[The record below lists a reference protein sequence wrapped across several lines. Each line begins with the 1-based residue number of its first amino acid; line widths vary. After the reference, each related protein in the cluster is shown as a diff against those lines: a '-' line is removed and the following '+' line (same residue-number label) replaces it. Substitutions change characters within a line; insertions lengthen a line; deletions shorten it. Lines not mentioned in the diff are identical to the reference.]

1 MTLKYRRRAYSTAAE
16 LIAELRDFYVT
27 DALGNQWTES
37 FRTQARSSGWLT
49 VIDWTALAGAIIT
62 ITDGAGGT
70 YTLTEGGGGPT
81 DWTAAVSNAAT
92 ATSIGA
98 AVAALAEY
106 NAADSVLVVS
116 ETVYVHYNTPLAAAN
131 DTWTSTAAS
140 TDMLLSGAGFLEGGA
155 DEASL
160 TDLWVQTTNGYSLY
174 FKYQANQVMLAPTW
188 PNGQP
193 EVPPITPVYGNDDAW
208 NAGILPNYTP
218 FPGSDEESSS
228 GIPADTNGIALL
240 SMFAEDDVAL
250 LTVIS
255 EGASFI
261 AYGGVYTSWA
271 SGPPGDQLPVA
282 GLNNGMGAFPSTL
295 AKVMSGVQGA
305 AMEGSLWMEQGSE
318 FDLMARGIEVHP
330 AQTASIPVSA
340 KTAPPEAFI
349 FPIWMAIHRAG
360 MSDAIGLQNVLRASD
375 GLPISMVADGTDVQ
389 QHVVANLLDVGG
401 DSYYIFEHGLG
412 NLGANVDI
420 GSLSGRVT
428 LDTTKRI
435 ALGPLDPGGDI

>member
-1 MTLKYRRRAYSTAAE
+1 MRLVKATEATAARRRVYFHLVDAVDGLTAETGEAGRQPQISSNGAAWTSTGIGV
-16 LIAELRDFYVT
+16 L
-27 DALGNQWTES
+27 
-37 FRTQARSSGWLT
+37 
-49 VIDWTALAGAIIT
+49 
-62 ITDGAGGT
+62 
-70 YTLTEGGGGPT
+70 
-81 DWTAAVSNAAT
+81 
-92 ATSIGA
+92 TSIGSGRYYADLTGA
-98 AVAALAEY
+98 AVATAGTVIETRYKSANTAECPG
-106 NAADSVLVVS
+106 DSVLVVD
-116 ETVYVHYNTPLAAAN
+116 ETVYVHYNTTLAAAN
-131 DTWTSTAAS
+131 ATWTSDAAAA
-140 TDMLLSGAGFLEGGA
+140 DMLLSGSGNLEGGA
-155 DEASL
+155 DAASL

-208 NAGILPNYTP
+208 NAGRLPNYSP
-218 FPGSDEESSS
+218 FPGSGEESSS

-240 SMFAEDDVAL
+240 SMFSEDDVAL

-282 GLNNGMGAFPSTL
+282 GLNNGIGPFPSTL
-295 AKVMSGVQGA
+295 AKVMSGVQGP

-330 AQTASIPVSA
+330 SQTASIPVSA

-349 FPIWMAIHRAG
+349 FPVWLAIHRAG

-375 GLPISMVADGTDVQ
+375 GLPISMVADGTDPQ

-412 NLGANVDI
+412 NLGANVDL